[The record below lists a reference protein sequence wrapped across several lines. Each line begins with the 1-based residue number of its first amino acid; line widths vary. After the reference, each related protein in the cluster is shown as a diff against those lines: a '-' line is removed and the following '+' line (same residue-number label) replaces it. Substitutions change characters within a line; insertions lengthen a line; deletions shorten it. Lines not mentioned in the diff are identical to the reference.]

1 MCILHL
7 KRFLQKRY
15 RRFGFITRISDR
27 SFSSPPRFYN
37 FQPPISISHLN
48 LTPSAR
54 KLGVLSHKKVL
65 RSKTPVDSFFVLSQ
79 RKHPFNRVIPGPGIG
94 LFWFATKKMYLF
106 CVGDQNV
113 IWRKKLLTWMK
124 TDFHTMENVWLPDPT
139 ETSVFFF
146 GKNLNVF

>member
-94 LFWFATKKMYLF
+94 LFWFATKKNVSFLCRRPKCNLTKETFNMNENRFSHAGKCLTTGPDRNLCLF
-106 CVGDQNV
+106 F
-113 IWRKKLLTWMK
+113 R
-124 TDFHTMENVWLPDPT
+124 
-139 ETSVFFF
+139 
-146 GKNLNVF
+146 